1 MKKHRI
7 FIKLG
12 TSTLTAKSKCLNK
25 AVMLEIART
34 VHLLF
39 EKGYEVGLV
48 SSGAIAAGREALNY
62 PNLPPEISSKQL
74 LASVGQ
80 VHLIKL
86 WTDLFDIF
94 NLKVGQ
100 LLLTRADLQTRER
113 YLNAKDTL
121 EALFKAK
128 IVPIINENDAVS
140 ISEIKVGDNDNLAAL
155 SAVLADADCVI
166 LLTDQKGLYTAD
178 PRENKDAK
186 LIFKVDEID
195 DKIVSLAG
203 GAGSL
208 QGTGGM
214 ATKIKAAKTATSA
227 GVSLIIASG
236 QDPSI
241 VLKLVEG
248 KGEGTFFTPSTHP
261 VLARKSWI
269 GSALRKEGELVVDEG
284 AYKAVIERGSSLLPG
299 GILSIIGHFDRGGCV
314 EIKLKD
320 GRCFAR
326 GLVRYNDN
334 DLNLIKGHR
343 SCDFEEILGYTHGD
357 VAIHRDDLVVLA
369 NKEESL

>member
-86 WTDLFDIF
+86 C
-94 NLKVGQ
+94 
-100 LLLTRADLQTRER
+100 ER

-214 ATKIKAAKTATSA
+214 ATKTAKTATSA